1 MLLQHFAIKKPRPW
15 RPVVDLC
22 RRAVA
27 LTRRAVTAETTWRGR
42 PMMIKRRTFWGRAVA
57 AISNIYFRLAGL
69 PISFCGDERAWQ
81 RWEVACFR
89 VLNDDGF
96 EAMATRHGAVRMS
109 RLPGEAL
116 WTHLK
121 RGTLTMQMI
130 DAAAREFRRA
140 HALFSDE
147 LQGPWSHGDACTEN
161 VVYDEQTGRA
171 RLIDF
176 EFVHDRTLSAEERHA
191 DDVFVFLLDLLTV
204 GPKPERVPLAVRF
217 LRTYDDPRVTRL
229 ALARLVPTTGM
240 QWCWWKVRT
249 HFARPTTL
257 REQIRLLREAI
268 AQAGLA
274 GEDGT
279 ESRSNAATPGL
290 RATDRL
296 RRLQK
301 SRPSIHCQYTSAGT
315 PTASSRTRR
324 ISAKAIAVSPPI
336 PNSLPTTT

>member
-1 MLLQHFAIKKPRPW
+1 M
-15 RPVVDLC
+15 
-22 RRAVA
+22 
-27 LTRRAVTAETTWRGR
+27 
-42 PMMIKRRTFWGRAVA
+42 VA
-57 AISNIYFRLAGL
+57 AHLEHLFRLAGL

-96 EAMATRHGAVRMS
+96 EAMATRAAAVRMS
-109 RLPGEAL
+109 LLPGEAL
-116 WTHLK
+116 WTYLK
-121 RGTLTMQMI
+121 RGTLTTQMI

-147 LQGPWSHGDACTEN
+147 LQAPWSHGDACTEN

-176 EFVHDRTLSAEERHA
+176 EFVHDRTLSADERHA

-204 GPKPERVPLAVRF
+204 GPKPARVPLAGAVSCK
-217 LRTYDDPRVTRL
+217 RTATRDVTKL
-229 ALARLVPTTGM
+229 ALARLVPPTGM

-257 REQIRLLREAI
+257 REQIRLLRDAV

-279 ESRSNAATPGL
+279 ESPSAAATPDSRLPEGL
-290 RATDRL
+290 RRF
-296 RRLQK
+296 QK
-301 SRPSIHCQYTSAGT
+301 SRPSTIASTRAPAPRPPTRARDGSAPAPCRLAT
-315 PTASSRTRR
+315 
-324 ISAKAIAVSPPI
+324 I